1 MDNSLIMKKTESSES
16 DLTKQPDTSKNAN
29 SPPNPEV
36 QAKTPSRR
44 FTAEYK
50 LRILEEI
57 DRCQSGT
64 DRGAVIRREG
74 LFSSSISEWR
84 KARDSGALSA
94 LKRIPGRKSKH
105 DAKDQK
111 ISALEDKINALNS
124 RLTQAQA
131 IIEVQKK
138 VSEIFGCITP
148 NNQNS
153 GVSL

>member
-1 MDNSLIMKKTESSES
+1 MDNSLIMNKKETSETS
-16 DLTKQPDTSKNAN
+16 LTKQPNA
-29 SPPNPEV
+29 SEGASSLPNPEV
-36 QAKTPSRR
+36 QAKTAPRR

-64 DRGAVIRREG
+64 ARGAVIRREG

-94 LKRIPGRKSKH
+94 LKRIPGRKLKH

-111 ISALEDKINALNS
+111 ITALEDKINALES
-124 RLTQAQA
+124 RLAQAQA
-131 IIEVQKK
+131 IIDVQKK

-148 NNQNS
+148 NTQSS
-153 GVSL
+153 GVNL

>member
-1 MDNSLIMKKTESSES
+1 MNKTKSSKNE
-16 DLTKQPDTSKNAN
+16 LTKQPKISEGVNP
-29 SPPNPEV
+29 PPNPEV
-36 QAKTPSRR
+36 QAKTAPRR

-50 LRILEEI
+50 LRILEEL

-64 DRGAVIRREG
+64 ARGAVIRREG

-84 KARDSGALSA
+84 KARASGTLSA
-94 LKRIPGRKSKH
+94 LNRIPGRKPKH

-111 ISALEDKINALNS
+111 ITALEAKINALEK

-131 IIEVQKK
+131 IIDVQKK

-148 NNQNS
+148 SSQSS
-153 GVSL
+153 GVNL

>member
-1 MDNSLIMKKTESSES
+1 MNKTEASENALTQQPNTLEGASS
-16 DLTKQPDTSKNAN
+16 A
-29 SPPNPEV
+29 PNPEV
-36 QAKTPSRR
+36 QAKTAPRR

-94 LKRIPGRKSKH
+94 LKRIPGRKLKQ
-105 DAKDQK
+105 DAKEQK
-111 ISALEDKINALNS
+111 ITALETEINALKA
-124 RLTQAQA
+124 RLTQAEA
-131 IIEVQKK
+131 IIDVQKK

-148 NNQNS
+148 NTQSS
-153 GVSL
+153 GVNL